1 MGKQT
6 RASRRPSKPHPR
18 PQALTPPTKGK
29 MKSTTL
35 AVGLAVALAVAAVST
50 CQAEKEET
58 YLEAATHF
66 CETMTPEEDHC
77 GWVGVKAKEDASG
90 VYDSRYQNDREVAIN
105 EINCPQRGTVWGG
118 WYEEK
123 EAGTGGSVRYPPNAI
138 IGPGINGASYFQLFP
153 RYLSLGCREKK
164 VEVQAVYKLINPEQ
178 YASEIGPGPYYA
190 GLDLTMGGPWYPQNL
205 TRCSLGSGPAPGNL
219 LTDCREC
226 QQNASGEGAC
236 PIEEGVWYEDTM
248 ILDMPEQCPPS
259 PDGPVM
265 PSIYV
270 NPFQTLNV
278 SAFTATPMT

>member
-90 VYDSRYQNDREVAIN
+90 VYDSRYQKDREVAIN
-105 EINCPQRGTVWGG
+105 EINCPQCGTVWGG
-118 WYEEK
+118 WYEEN

-138 IGPGINGASYFQLFP
+138 IGAEGGMFQEYP
-153 RYLSLGCREKK
+153 RYLSLGCRGKR
-164 VEVQAVYKLINPEQ
+164 VEFQAVYKLIDVNNIDPRPPR
-178 YASEIGPGPYYA
+178 IGRAP
-190 GLDLTMGGPWYPQNL
+190 TM
-205 TRCSLGSGPAPGNL
+205 
-219 LTDCREC
+219 
-226 QQNASGEGAC
+226 
-236 PIEEGVWYEDTM
+236 
-248 ILDMPEQCPPS
+248 
-259 PDGPVM
+259 
-265 PSIYV
+265 
-270 NPFQTLNV
+270 V
-278 SAFTATPMT
+278 S